1 MAGRVGGRE
10 GRRTSTEL
18 KTLRLLAEALGEK
31 MSTLKP
37 ERLSLVRAGGRE
49 RGRERGREG
58 AKNVRYS
65 RVYVTT

>member
-1 MAGRVGGRE
+1 MAGREGGRE

-37 ERLSLVRAGGRE
+37 ERLSLVRTGGRE
-49 RGRERGREG
+49 RGRERRM
-58 AKNVRYS
+58 
-65 RVYVTT
+65 